1 MNVLLDTFPTKIEIN
16 NRIYKVD
23 SDFRN
28 CLKIILA
35 FEDPELT
42 LMEKTYIMCNL
53 LYDDEIPEED
63 QEEACKQAIK
73 FLDCGEEHKEDMSMK
88 EEGTRLYSFKK
99 DAKYIYNAIKL
110 THKIDLE
117 SIEYMHWWKFVY
129 MFLDLDK
136 DCFFNQI
143 IYLRRQMSKGKL
155 TKEEKRIWVEMRPI
169 LDLNYEEERE
179 ESEFEILL
187 KSGGTNEKQD

>member
-1 MNVLLDTFPTKIEIN
+1 MNVLLDTFPTKIEVNNKIYGIN
-16 NRIYKVD
+16 

-42 LMEKTYIMCNL
+42 LTEKFYIMCNL

-63 QEEACKQAIK
+63 QEEACKQAVK
-73 FLDCGEEHKEDMSMK
+73 FLDCGEERKDDNSI
-88 EEGTRLYSFKK
+88 EESGVRLYSFRK
-99 DAKYIYNAIKL
+99 DAKYIYNAIKV

-117 SIEYMHWWKFVY
+117 TIQYMHWWKFVY

-143 IYLRRQMSKGKL
+143 IYLRRQKSKGKL
-155 TKEEKRIWVEMRPI
+155 TKEEKQIWVEMRQI
-169 LDLNYEEERE
+169 LDLNYEEEQE

-187 KSGGTNEKQD
+187 KAGEKNG

>member
-1 MNVLLDTFPTKIEIN
+1 MNVLLDTFPTKIEVNNKTYNIN
-16 NRIYKVD
+16 

-28 CLKIILA
+28 CLKIMLA

-42 LMEKTYIMCNL
+42 LAEKFYIMCNL

-63 QEEACKQAIK
+63 KEEAYKQAIK
-73 FLDCGEEHKEDMSMK
+73 FLDCGEERKEDNSI
-88 EEGTRLYSFKK
+88 EENGVRLYSFRK
-99 DAKYIYNAIKL
+99 DAKYIYNAIKV

-117 SIEYMHWWKFVY
+117 TVEYTHWWKFVY

-143 IYLRRQMSKGKL
+143 IYLRRQKSKGKL
-155 TKEEKRIWVEMRPI
+155 TKEEKQIWVEMRQI
-169 LDLNYEEERE
+169 LDLNYEEEQE

-187 KSGGTNEKQD
+187 KAGEKND